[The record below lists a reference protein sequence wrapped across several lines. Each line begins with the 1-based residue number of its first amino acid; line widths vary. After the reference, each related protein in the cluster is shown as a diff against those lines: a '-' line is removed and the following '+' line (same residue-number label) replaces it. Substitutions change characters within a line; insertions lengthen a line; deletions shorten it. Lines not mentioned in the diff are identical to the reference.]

1 MVATASIQN
10 DGGTI
15 SRKKQKR
22 EPMVLGY
29 CRVSTQEQARHGVS
43 LDTQSERIKAWC
55 DFQQRGTPLIVREL
69 GVSGGSLQNRH
80 QLRVAL
86 GMLERGDTLVVCAL
100 SRLVRSIRDALDIV
114 KLLEQRGASLVSL
127 SEELNTETAAGRFLF
142 HLLASLAE
150 LERGQISERTSAC
163 VRHLFQSGGY
173 IGGRRPFGF
182 NLVEVGGK
190 TRLTLNAQEWNV
202 IEEARRLRS
211 GGLSLRKIA
220 ETLRQQG
227 HCRQSGGPY
236 YPALVAS
243 MMRPKPSLEAREPEI
258 LDCQAT

>member
-1 MVATASIQN
+1 MVATPPIQRN
-10 DGGTI
+10 GGNI
-15 SRKKQKR
+15 SRKRRNR
-22 EPMVLGY
+22 EPQVVGY

-43 LDTQSERIKAWC
+43 LDNQAERIKAWC

-80 QLRVAL
+80 QLRMAL
-86 GMLERGDTLVVCAL
+86 GMLERGDSLVVCAL

-114 KLLEQRGASLVSL
+114 KLLEQKGASLVSL

-182 NLVEVGGK
+182 NLVEIGGK
-190 TRLTLNAQEWNV
+190 TRLTLNEQEWNV

-220 ETLRQQG
+220 EVLRQQG

-243 MMRPKPSLEAREPEI
+243 MLRPKPRMEA
-258 LDCQAT
+258 